1 MASQDTGCSALQS
14 TAVPTETLAVQPCSL
29 LLPHGN
35 TGCSAL
41 QSTAVP
47 TETLAVQP
55 CSLILLSPRK
65 HWLFS
70 PAALYC
76 CPHGNTGCS
85 ALQSTFAPRKHWL
98 FSPAALYCCPHW
110 NTGCS
115 ALQPYTAVPTET
127 LAVQLCSLILLS
139 PRKHW
144 MFTLVAYC
152 CPQLQQHHEDLTR
165 HQHAYNETVVWMTQ
179 DISTHT
185 IKLSYGWHK
194 TLARIQL
201 SCRMDDTRH

>member
-1 MASQDTGCSALQS
+1 MPVAHRTTGGI
-14 TAVPTETLAVQPCSL
+14 TGKVPFSSILIRESFVIDRWLVRTLAVQPCSL
-29 LLPHGN
+29 LLSPRKHWLFSPAAYF
-35 TGCSAL
+35 C
-41 QSTAVP
+41 P
-47 TETLAVQP
+47 TETLAVQL
-55 CSLILLSPRK
+55 CSLLLSPRK

-85 ALQSTFAPRKHWL
+85 ALQPYTAVPTETLAVQPCSL
-98 FSPAALYCCPHW
+98 LLPHG

-144 MFTLVAYC
+144 LSSSAALYC
-152 CPQLQQHHEDLTR
+152 CPHGNTGCSRL
-165 HQHAYNETVVWMTQ
+165 
-179 DISTHT
+179 
-185 IKLSYGWHK
+185 
-194 TLARIQL
+194 
-201 SCRMDDTRH
+201 